1 MSITEPSG
9 EEPVRLFED
18 QAGDRFLI
26 YTTQSGVRVELRYT
40 GDALWMTQAQMSELF
55 GRDVSVIS
63 RHIAN
68 VFDEGELEEPGNL
81 QFVQIARSTKP
92 VALYS
97 LDMILSVGYRVSSA
111 QATLFRRWAT
121 GVLVRFATKGFVVDT
136 ERLRDSGDADRIA
149 ELRETIREIRSS
161 EANVYAELRRICSM
175 CQDYDPSSEAAREF
189 YRQTQAKLFYAV
201 VNRTPSELLIG
212 RADAEKPNMGLQSWP
227 KDEIRQQDALV
238 AKNYL
243 ASPELKEL
251 NRLTTILLDIFD
263 DQLDIG
269 RLTTMS
275 DAARLLDQQ
284 LRNLHRLVL
293 THGGQIPHHRAEARA
308 KSEYQRFNERRRA
321 VRAADTQAEIVS
333 LKQADK
339 QLPKVRRPRR
349 PEGVGSAAPV
359 AVTASEFVRL
369 WIGKN
374 VQSYPLEDKQEEL
387 ARLERT
393 LRAEAQGAGFTEAD
407 LEVATGDLGDY
418 LREAF
423 DQVQDE
429 ELGFRD

>member
-1 MSITEPSG
+1 MTDPTG

-18 QAGDRFLI
+18 QTGDRFLI
-26 YTTQSGVRVELRYT
+26 YTSQSGVRVELRYA
-40 GDALWMTQAQMSELF
+40 GEALWMTQAQMAELF
-55 GRDVSVIS
+55 GRDVSVVS

-68 VFDEGELEEPGNL
+68 VFDEGELDEEGNL
-81 QFVQIARSTKP
+81 QFVQIARSTRP
-92 VALYS
+92 VAIYS
-97 LDMILSVGYRVSSA
+97 LDVILSVGYRVSSA

-121 GVLVRFATKGFVVDT
+121 SVLVRFATKGFVVDT
-136 ERLRDSGDADRIA
+136 QRLRDGGDADRIA
-149 ELRETIREIRSS
+149 ELRDTIREIRSS
-161 EANVYAELRRICSM
+161 EANVYAELRRICAM

-201 VNRTPSELLIG
+201 VSRTPSEVLIG
-212 RADAEKPNMGLQSWP
+212 RADAKQPNMGLQSWP

-243 ASPELKEL
+243 APAELREL
-251 NRLTTILLDIFD
+251 NRLTTILLDIFE

-269 RLTTMS
+269 RLTTMA
-275 DAARLLDQQ
+275 DASRLLEQQ

-308 KSEYQRFNERRRA
+308 KLEYQRFNEQRKA
-321 VRAADTQAEIVS
+321 VRLAAAQAEIANLRKV
-333 LKQADK
+333 DK
-339 QLPKVRRPRR
+339 DLPDVRRRRR
-349 PEGVGSAAPV
+349 PEGVGSAAPR
-359 AVTASEFVRL
+359 AATASEFVRL
-369 WIGKN
+369 WVSKN
-374 VQSYPLEDKQEEL
+374 IQNYPLDDKHDEL

-393 LRAEAQGAGFTEAD
+393 LRAEAQGAGFTEAE
-407 LEVATGDLGDY
+407 LEEATGDVGDY

-429 ELGFRD
+429 TLGFHD